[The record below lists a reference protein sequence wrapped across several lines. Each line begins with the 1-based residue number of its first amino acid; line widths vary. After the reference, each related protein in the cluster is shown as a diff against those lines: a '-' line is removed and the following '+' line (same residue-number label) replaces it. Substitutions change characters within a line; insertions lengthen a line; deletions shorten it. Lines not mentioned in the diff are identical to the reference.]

1 MRRSIPKTLR
11 DTVPLPAF
19 YRRTRGAAADTESFS
34 AAAWPIVPHRRSRGP
49 LQRIKITDKDRK
61 LIMEKR
67 WRRLPGSRSEP
78 AGLERKVLA
87 RLPVIALAG
96 TAVCIAVAV
105 FARLFWWGGDSIEVA
120 RSLSMIDIWVL
131 AAVVLHWTVVFT
143 VAIGA
148 FIVFVMKGP
157 AYVADPYDL
166 PDEDAPR

>member
-1 MRRSIPKTLR
+1 MPRFTGL
-11 DTVPLPAF
+11 
-19 YRRTRGAAADTESFS
+19 
-34 AAAWPIVPHRRSRGP
+34 RGP
-49 LQRIKITDKDRK
+49 QHGEQDRGQDPCNTDQNRK
-61 LIMEKR
+61 LIMDKR
-67 WRRLPGSRSEP
+67 WQRLPGSRTEP

-87 RLPVIALAG
+87 RLPMIALAG
-96 TAVCIAVAV
+96 TAACMAVAL
-105 FARLFWWGGDSIEVA
+105 FARLLWWGDDSLEVV